1 MNNLIKCILLLI
13 RCLDQLR
20 NTRLDI
26 QKYIQQNQE
35 LKQQSTLIQIIQQ
48 NQEIR
53 NNMDIL
59 DRKLNI
65 LLGLEQENENEPPE
79 LADDM

>member
-1 MNNLIKCILLLI
+1 M
-13 RCLDQLR
+13 R